1 MYYLPVA
8 FGVWLHAFFWGCG
21 VALLAMPR
29 RWKACWPVL
38 AWPAGLAL
46 QSVVVWI
53 GAYANLPGTDSYAW
67 WAEIIPLV
75 LLVLGMRHRR
85 TTLRADLTKFGGLLA
100 LMAGNI
106 VALILPLVF
115 ATRGL
120 TTLSLGSFDAADYA
134 AGARVLKE
142 FAHSDRT
149 GFLGLTEVVRIA
161 SVDNFFDFWLRLN
174 HFTPSALIA
183 FNGTVF
189 NCRPAELTS
198 ILTAVLLVSSLPVVF
213 WMARIVLRY
222 NAAVS
227 LWVTALYGFSPITWY
242 AVFHVA
248 IGQLLAAQA
257 IGLATWAG
265 IALWRS
271 RNSRLSLWNFSG
283 VLLIAYALILGSYNF
298 ILLVSLVPAVAYA
311 GGLTLWRREW
321 PRFVRWLG
329 AMLWPLALAGLIFW
343 ERVAGLG
350 ERFLL
355 FRTYDIGWRIPFLT
369 PEGWHGLVV
378 DHELN
383 ALPLGWRM
391 LAMVVFV
398 GATLTAWIQAFRKKR
413 FEAFMIVCLTLPV
426 LAGYTYLTVR
436 GKMLGTNASYD
447 AYKILAVF
455 YPVLLPAVAFWAGW
469 GVRQGAVARRLTIAA
484 MVAVFAGNIRS
495 AWYFAERVQIAPL
508 TVSQE
513 LIQLQKLE
521 KQPDVRSLN
530 LLVMDGWS
538 RLWANELLLR
548 KPQYFQ
554 THTYEG
560 RLNTPLRGAW
570 DLVGGFVRINLP
582 DGASRPL
589 SQHYTLLDTQS
600 RYLVRINLTDG
611 WFEPEQSPASAA
623 RWIWTKG
630 ASSFLRIDNPQ
641 ENSLQLRWS
650 FELRSLVQRHLE
662 VWLNGKNQGTVSVG
676 LEATRVAGPI
686 INVGPGSS
694 VVELRSAEPVTGSAA
709 DSRPLGFC
717 VYGIAVDVLP
727 NSDARAK

>member
-8 FGVWLHAFFWGCG
+8 FGVWLHVFFWGAG
-21 VALLAMPR
+21 GAILIMPR
-29 RWKACWPVL
+29 PWRRCWPVL
-38 AWPAGLAL
+38 ALAVGFAL
-46 QSVVVWI
+46 QSLVVWL
-53 GAYANLPGTDSYAW
+53 GAYANLRGTDAYAGW
-67 WAEIIPLV
+67 TEALPAALLLIALLRRRSHVVAELWSFRGLWSVMAANLVALV
-75 LLVLGMRHRR
+75 LP
-85 TTLRADLTKFGGLLA
+85 LA
-100 LMAGNI
+100 L
-106 VALILPLVF
+106 

-120 TTLSLGSFDAADYA
+120 TTLSFGSCDAADYA

-142 FAHSDRT
+142 FAHGDRT
-149 GFLGLTEVVRIA
+149 GFLGLTEVVHVA

-183 FNGTVF
+183 FNGTILD
-189 NCRPAELTS
+189 CSPSELTS
-198 ILTAVLLVSSLPVVF
+198 VLTAVLLVGSLPVVF
-213 WMARIVLRY
+213 WLARAVLGYGPR
-222 NAAVS
+222 VS
-227 LWVTALYGFSPITWY
+227 LWVSAIYGLSPVAWY

-248 IGQLLAAQA
+248 MGQLLAGPA
-257 IGLATWAG
+257 IGLVTWAG
-265 IALWRS
+265 VALWRG
-271 RNSRLSLWNFSG
+271 RLSRGAATRFAG
-283 VLLIAYALILGSYNF
+283 VLVVAYALILGGYNF
-298 ILLVSLVPAVAYA
+298 ILLVALVPALAYA
-311 GGLTLWRREW
+311 GGWAVWHRAWRR
-321 PRFVRWLG
+321 FARWLL
-329 AMLWPLALAGLIFW
+329 AMLVPLLAAGLVFW
-343 ERVAGLG
+343 ERVAGLA

-355 FRTYDIGWRIPFLT
+355 FQTYDFGWRIPFLT
-369 PEGWHGLVV
+369 PEGWLGLVA
-378 DHELN
+378 DHELTPLRAGIRWSVM
-383 ALPLGWRM
+383 ALVVAVTLG
-391 LAMVVFV
+391 
-398 GATLTAWIQAFRKKR
+398 AWIHAVRR
-413 FEAFMIVCLTLPV
+413 RRRGPYLVACLTLPV
-426 LAGYTYLTVR
+426 LAGYAFLTVR
-436 GKMLGTNASYD
+436 GQMLGTNASYD

-455 YPVLLPAVAFWAGW
+455 YPGLLPALVCWAAW
-469 GVRQGAVARRLTIAA
+469 GVVRAGATRLWTLAAMGAVL
-484 MVAVFAGNIRS
+484 AGNLGS
-495 AWYFAERVQIAPL
+495 AWHFAERVQIAPL
-508 TVSQE
+508 TVSRE
-513 LIQLQKLE
+513 LRQLQVLE
-521 KQPDVRSLN
+521 QEPEIGSLN

-538 RLWANELLLR
+538 RLWANALLLR
-548 KPQYFQ
+548 TPQYFQ

-600 RYLVRINLTDG
+600 PYLARINLTDG

-641 ENSLQLRWS
+641 KNSLQLRWS

-686 INVGPGSS
+686 VNVGPGTS

-727 NSDARAK
+727 NSDTRAK